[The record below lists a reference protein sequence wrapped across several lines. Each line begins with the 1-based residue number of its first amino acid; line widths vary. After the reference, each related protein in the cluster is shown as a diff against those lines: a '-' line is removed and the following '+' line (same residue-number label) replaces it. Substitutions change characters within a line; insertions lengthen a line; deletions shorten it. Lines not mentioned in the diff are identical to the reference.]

1 MQLDYSKLDNIRKQF
16 GDSYYLLDINRFEKN
31 YDNFLNAF
39 QKNYAK
45 TTIGYSYKT
54 NYTPVLGALINKKN
68 GYAEVVSYM
77 EYELAIKIG
86 VKPNKIIVNG
96 PYKTKEELTTYLS
109 NGSIVN
115 LDSLYEV
122 EILKQL
128 ISEQPDKKFKIGLR
142 CNFSIKTDFI
152 SRFGFDVESADFQ
165 NTVHFIKSTN
175 NLHLEG
181 IHCHF
186 PDRNLASYA
195 IRASKILAV
204 TKKVFEEAP
213 GYIDIGGGYFGNMP
227 EFLAH
232 QFNTEVPTY
241 KDYAGIIANEFN
253 KEYQHLDE
261 EKKPLLILEPGSA
274 LVADTLLFFTSVIDI
289 KKVQNKY
296 IAMTSGSKMNM
307 GSISS
312 GLQMPMTVFSGSHI
326 NSEPYTDIDISG
338 YTCIES
344 DYLYKNFSGL
354 LHKNDILMFENIG
367 SYSIVFKPP
376 FIMPNFPILMID
388 NNDNAIVIKRKENND
403 DIFRTF
409 NFDIL

>member
-128 ISEQPDKKFKIGLR
+128 ISEQPDKKFKIV
-142 CNFSIKTDFI
+142 NKF
-152 SRFGFDVESADFQ
+152 
-165 NTVHFIKSTN
+165 
-175 NLHLEG
+175 
-181 IHCHF
+181 
-186 PDRNLASYA
+186 
-195 IRASKILAV
+195 
-204 TKKVFEEAP
+204 
-213 GYIDIGGGYFGNMP
+213 YFRM
-227 EFLAH
+227 
-232 QFNTEVPTY
+232 
-241 KDYAGIIANEFN
+241 
-253 KEYQHLDE
+253 
-261 EKKPLLILEPGSA
+261 S
-274 LVADTLLFFTSVIDI
+274 
-289 KKVQNKY
+289 
-296 IAMTSGSKMNM
+296 
-307 GSISS
+307 
-312 GLQMPMTVFSGSHI
+312 
-326 NSEPYTDIDISG
+326 
-338 YTCIES
+338 
-344 DYLYKNFSGL
+344 
-354 LHKNDILMFENIG
+354 
-367 SYSIVFKPP
+367 
-376 FIMPNFPILMID
+376 
-388 NNDNAIVIKRKENND
+388 
-403 DIFRTF
+403 FRRP
-409 NFDIL
+409 